1 MDEVEI
7 KKSPLCRRITRDGT
21 SVDVLIYSDG
31 NYGWILE
38 VVDEEGASTV
48 WDDSFL
54 TDQAAL
60 DEVMKVIE
68 KEGIRSFL
76 QQSDR

>member
-31 NYGWILE
+31 MSTMSLQISLALAGQ
-38 VVDEEGASTV
+38 AST
-48 WDDSFL
+48 
-54 TDQAAL
+54 
-60 DEVMKVIE
+60 
-68 KEGIRSFL
+68 IRFVAVHL
-76 QQSDR
+76 EDLRAVLELEDTAQGHA